1 MLNVL
6 FVYAS
11 LVVDDV
17 NGKYYCNAL
26 NSFIE
31 RYKPLGNLTICV
43 SRKECE
49 SSSQSPVDLER
60 VSIRFVAKEN
70 TIRKRFIDRKQNR
83 RAISELVDWADLV
96 IGHVPSTVAEMALQ
110 YAMRLGKTC
119 LAVAVGCPWDGLW
132 NYSFKGKCMAPIEYV
147 NMRKV
152 MKKVP
157 YAMYVTQEFL
167 QRRYPCQ
174 GETIG
179 CSNVEMPSL
188 DEAALDRRLDK
199 IKGMTGR
206 TLKLATSAAVNV
218 RYKGQYDVIKA
229 MRLLR
234 KRGIDIQYYLLGG
247 GDNDYL
253 RGVAMKN
260 GEVENVHFLGMV
272 SHEEVF
278 SVLDDMD
285 VYVQP
290 SRTEGLPRA
299 VVEAMGRALP
309 AVGTFAGGI
318 PELLPPKRLYAP
330 GDVRALAGI
339 IESLT
344 PEVMKG
350 DARRNFAKAGEYAS
364 DVLNARRNAFLE
376 HVAQYAAA
384 MQV

>member
-6 FVYAS
+6 FVNSS
-11 LVVDDV
+11 LVVEEV
-17 NGKYYCNAL
+17 NGKYYSNAL
-26 NSFIE
+26 GAFIPRYKRLGKLTACVTRKSCDRPSQALVDLADVNIRFIE
-31 RYKPLGNLTICV
+31 
-43 SRKECE
+43 
-49 SSSQSPVDLER
+49 
-60 VSIRFVAKEN
+60 KEN
-70 TIRKRFIDRKQNR
+70 TITKRFFDRSQNR
-83 RAISELVDWADLV
+83 SIIRELAGSADLV
-96 IGHVPSTVAEMALQ
+96 IGHVPGSTASMALEC
-110 YAMRLGKTC
+110 ALRLGKTC
-119 LAVAVGCPWDGLW
+119 MAVAVGCPWDGLW
-132 NYSFKGKCMAPIEYV
+132 NHSFKGKCMAPIEYV

-152 MKKVP
+152 MRKVP

-167 QRRYPCQ
+167 QGRYPSS
-174 GETIG
+174 GETVG
-179 CSNVEMPSL
+179 CSDVEMPPL
-188 DEAALDRRLDK
+188 DKEALTRRLDR
-199 IKGMTGR
+199 IKGMTGK
-206 TLKLATSAAVNV
+206 TLKFVTSAAVNV

-253 RGVAMKN
+253 RGVAERN
-260 GEVENVHFLGMV
+260 GEAGNVHFLGMIP
-272 SHEEVF
+272 HEKVF

-290 SRTEGLPRA
+290 SRQEGLPRA

-330 GDVRALAGI
+330 GDVRALTGI

-344 PEVMKG
+344 PEVLAG

-364 DVLNARRNAFLE
+364 DVLDARRNAFLD
-376 HVAQYAAA
+376 HVAQAAA
-384 MQV
+384 AARS

>member
-6 FVYAS
+6 FVYSALS
-11 LVVDDV
+11 VDCVD
-17 NGKYYCNAL
+17 GKYYSNAL
-26 NSFIE
+26 NPFIE
-31 RYKPLGNLTICV
+31 RYKPLGNLTVCV
-43 SRKECE
+43 SRKECG
-49 SSSQSPVDLER
+49 SSSQSSVDLGG
-60 VSIRFVAKEN
+60 VSIRFIEKEN
-70 TIRKRFIDRKQNR
+70 TIKKRFINR
-83 RAISELVDWADLV
+83 PRHKRTINELVSWADLV
-96 IGHVPSTVAEMALQ
+96 IGHVPNSVATMALEC
-110 YAMRLGKTC
+110 ALRLGKTC
-119 LAVAVGCPWDGLW
+119 MAVAVGCPWDAYW
-132 NYSFKGKCMAPIEYV
+132 NHSFRGKCMAPLEFLS
-147 NMRKV
+147 MRRV

-167 QRRYPCQ
+167 QRRYPCP

-179 CSNVEMPSL
+179 CSDVAMPLL
-188 DEAALDRRLDK
+188 DMNALTRRLDK

-234 KRGIDIQYYLLGG
+234 KRGIDTQYYLLGG
-247 GDNDYL
+247 GDDAYL
-253 RGVAMKN
+253 HGVAEKN
-260 GEVENVHFLGMV
+260 GEVENVHFLGMIP
-272 SHEEVF
+272 HEKVF
-278 SVLDDMD
+278 SIIDDMD

-290 SRTEGLPRA
+290 SRQEGLPRA

-330 GDVRALAGI
+330 GDMRALAGI

-344 PEVMKG
+344 PEVLAG

-364 DVLNARRNAFLE
+364 DVLDARRNAFLE
-376 HVAQYAAA
+376 RVAQAAA
-384 MQV
+384 TSL